1 MNDRKIKYIDLNGL
15 KYFAEELKQYLE
27 SHVLEFSIFNELKD
41 RIEAV
46 ENQDFYKVV
55 ESYDNLPN
63 PGLEKIIY
71 LVPDNG
77 NFVEYL

>member
-1 MNDRKIKYIDLNGL
+1 MNDRKIKYVDLNGL

-55 ESYDNLPN
+55 ESYDKLPN

-71 LVPDNG
+71 LVPNNDS
-77 NFVEYL
+77 FLEYL